1 MKSWYSR
8 ANCAGVIL
16 PLFSHQMV
24 CTVWSSQT
32 IYLSFGLRP
41 VCTPVSAH
49 SAPPDVTC
57 ASLFL
62 SAHSYSSGSRKFQFT
77 PLRSLNPNL
86 SAPNSGLRVPCSN
99 ISFLPGRGLGRAC
112 YVDDDRSTL
121 VRRPTWAPQ
130 RPTTAD
136 GFGKLRHVMPIS
148 GPTQPRQAGDEDI
161 SV

>member
-8 ANCAGVIL
+8 ANCTGVIL

-24 CTVWSSQT
+24 CSVWSSQT

-49 SAPPDVTC
+49 NAPPDVTC
-57 ASLFL
+57 ASPSLR
-62 SAHSYSSGSRKFQFT
+62 AHSYSSGSRKFQFT

-99 ISFLPGRGLGRAC
+99 ISFLPERKLGCAC
-112 YVDDDRSTL
+112 DVDDDRFTV
-121 VRRPTWAPQ
+121 VRRPARAPQ
-130 RPTTAD
+130 RPTAAD
-136 GFGKLRHVMPIS
+136 GFGKLGHVMSIGRP
-148 GPTQPRQAGDEDI
+148 
-161 SV
+161 

>member
-1 MKSWYSR
+1 MKSWYNR

-16 PLFSHQMV
+16 PLFSHQTV
-24 CTVWSSQT
+24 CSVRSSQT

-49 SAPPDVTC
+49 SAPPDVTS
-57 ASLFL
+57 ASPSLR
-62 SAHSYSSGSRKFQFT
+62 AHSHSSGSRKFQFT

-99 ISFLPGRGLGRAC
+99 ISFLPERRLGRTSHI
-112 YVDDDRSTL
+112 DDDRFTV
-121 VRRPTWAPQ
+121 VRRSTRAPQ
-130 RPTTAD
+130 RPTAAD
-136 GFGKLRHVMPIS
+136 GFGKLRYVMCI
-148 GPTQPRQAGDEDI
+148 GTTRPRQAGDEDI

>member
-8 ANCAGVIL
+8 ANCAGVSL

-24 CTVWSSQT
+24 CSVWSSQT

-57 ASLFL
+57 ASPSLR
-62 SAHSYSSGSRKFQFT
+62 AHSYSSGSRKFQFNA
-77 PLRSLNPNL
+77 LSSLNPNL
-86 SAPNSGLRVPCSN
+86 SAPNSGLRMPCSN
-99 ISFLPGRGLGRAC
+99 ISFLPEGGLGRA
-112 YVDDDRSTL
+112 YVDDDGSIV
-121 VRRPTWAPQ
+121 VRRLTRAPQ

-148 GPTQPRQAGDEDI
+148 GPPQPGHAGDEDI

>member
-1 MKSWYSR
+1 MKSWYNR

-24 CTVWSSQT
+24 CLVRSSQT

-57 ASLFL
+57 ASPSLR
-62 SAHSYSSGSRKFQFT
+62 AHSYSSGSRKFQFN

-86 SAPNSGLRVPCSN
+86 SAPNSALRVPCSN
-99 ISFLPGRGLGRAC
+99 ISFLPERRLERAC
-112 YVDDDRSTL
+112 NVDDDRFIVT
-121 VRRPTWAPQ
+121 RRPTRAPQ
-130 RPTTAD
+130 PPTTAD
-136 GFGKLRHVMPIS
+136 GFGKFRHVMPIC
-148 GPTQPRQAGDEDI
+148 GPPQPGHAGDEDI

>member
-24 CTVWSSQT
+24 CSVWSSQT

-49 SAPPDVTC
+49 NAPPDVTC
-57 ASLFL
+57 ASPSLR
-62 SAHSYSSGSRKFQFT
+62 AHSYSSGSRKFQFN
-77 PLRSLNPNL
+77 PFRSLNPNL

-99 ISFLPGRGLGRAC
+99 ISFLPERRLGHAR
-112 YVDDDRSTL
+112 YVDDDRFT
-121 VRRPTWAPQ
+121 VARRPTWASQCPA
-130 RPTTAD
+130 TAES
-136 GFGKLRHVMPIS
+136 FGKLRHVMPIS
-148 GPTQPRQAGDEDI
+148 GPTQPRQARDQDI

>member
-24 CTVWSSQT
+24 RSVWSSQT

-49 SAPPDVTC
+49 SAPPDVTS
-57 ASLFL
+57 ASPSLR
-62 SAHSYSSGSRKFQFT
+62 AHSYSSGSRKFQFS

-99 ISFLPGRGLGRAC
+99 ISFLPERGLGRA
-112 YVDDDRSTL
+112 YVDDDGSTV
-121 VRRPTWAPQ
+121 VRRPTRAPQ
-130 RPTTAD
+130 RPTTAN
-136 GFGKLRHVMPIS
+136 GFGKLRHVMPIN
-148 GPTQPRQAGDEDI
+148 GPTQPRQEGDEDI

>member
-1 MKSWYSR
+1 MKSWYNR

-16 PLFSHQMV
+16 PLFSHQIV
-24 CTVWSSQT
+24 FSVRSSQT

-41 VCTPVSAH
+41 VCTPVSAQ

-57 ASLFL
+57 ASPSLR
-62 SAHSYSSGSRKFQFT
+62 AHSYSSGSRKFQFN
-77 PLRSLNPNL
+77 LLISLNPNL

-99 ISFLPGRGLGRAC
+99 ISLLPERRLGRAC
-112 YVDDDRSTL
+112 YLYDDRFTV
-121 VRRPTWAPQ
+121 VRRPTRAPQ

-148 GPTQPRQAGDEDI
+148 GPTQLGQACDEDI